1 MPCYRFFLQPICI
14 ILLSSTVTSAAEG
27 ADGKPVS
34 AADSK
39 PLSTTGGNA
48 VSTPPRPRVVSL
60 APSNTE
66 LIYSLNAQ
74 NRLVGISSFCLY
86 PPETKNKEKVGSF
99 VSINWEK
106 LATLKPTVVVLV
118 SGQEALDIQLRKH
131 KIKSLVLKNES
142 LDDVANNLIA
152 LGSICASESEAN
164 KLAKRYRQAIVELQA
179 IFKDSKKS
187 KVFFCVWPKP
197 IVTVG
202 GASFL
207 NDVVNV
213 CGGNNV
219 VSNMKGSYPKC
230 GPEKVIALQ
239 PDVLIMPYES
249 RTVKLTA
256 TPPWSLLSATKKNQ
270 VYFLP
275 DREHDY
281 LSRPTLRILKGLLP
295 LCLKL
300 HPEKKQELIQWG
312 LKFIDHK
319 TSG

>member
-1 MPCYRFFLQPICI
+1 MIGKLFLRQVICI
-14 ILLSSTVTSAAEG
+14 TLISLTVVPTAEG
-27 ADGKPVS
+27 ADTKKAEGAGRKTVS
-34 AADSK
+34 
-39 PLSTTGGNA
+39 L
-48 VSTPPRPRVVSL
+48 VEEPRVVSL

-66 LIYSLNAQ
+66 LIYSLRAQ
-74 NRLVGISSFCLY
+74 NKLVGISSFCLY

-106 LATLKPTVVVLV
+106 LTTLKPTVVVLV
-118 SGQEALDIQLRKH
+118 SGQEALDVQLRKH

-142 LDDVANNLIA
+142 LDDVAKNLIA
-152 LGSICASESEAN
+152 LGSICGCNSEASA
-164 KLAKRYRQAIVELQA
+164 LAKSYRQAIGELNQL
-179 IFKDSKKS
+179 FEKSQKS

-213 CGGNNV
+213 CGGENV

-239 PDVLIMPYES
+239 PDVLIMPFES
-249 RTVKLTA
+249 KSVKLTA

-300 HPEKKQELIQWG
+300 HPEKKQELTQWG
-312 LKFIDHK
+312 LKFIDK
-319 TSG
+319 GLQP